1 MANPVKVSVV
11 IPVYNT
17 APYLEQ
23 CLDSIVG
30 QSLVEIEVIC
40 VDDGSTDDSPAILES
55 YAAKDLRVRVMH
67 QQNQFAGVARNRGLS
82 NAAGKYVIFFDSDD
96 YMAFDALEK
105 MYARCEQDDADICV
119 CAGKRYFEK
128 LDLTVDAP
136 GYLEVKRLPE
146 AIPFNR
152 FSNAEHIFSFTTIMT
167 WNKMYRTAF
176 LREHALAYS
185 DMRNGEDVEMSAL
198 ALWLAKRITVVRD
211 PLVFYRIGRDDSL
224 VGTLDA
230 SAIDP
235 LIAWDRVWQ
244 RIKGDIGESK
254 RSFDCKVLG
263 VIRHTF
269 RNVRSAQAFD
279 ACYDYLKEGALADMD
294 LRPRPKGY
302 YYTPWYNGF
311 VAHLRDDD
319 REDFKTYLIYSASQ
333 DLGAEEA
340 RKLDFRRKMR
350 ESEQQKTRAERALKS
365 TEKQLAE
372 LERKFSKVEWI
383 YRIGRDVKSIP
394 RKLSSLV
401 SGDASRN

>member
-1 MANPVKVSVV
+1 M
-11 IPVYNT
+11 
-17 APYLEQ
+17 
-23 CLDSIVG
+23 
-30 QSLVEIEVIC
+30 
-40 VDDGSTDDSPAILES
+40 
-55 YAAKDLRVRVMH
+55 
-67 QQNQFAGVARNRGLS
+67 
-82 NAAGKYVIFFDSDD
+82 
-96 YMAFDALEK
+96 
-105 MYARCEQDDADICV
+105 
-119 CAGKRYFEK
+119 
-128 LDLTVDAP
+128 
-136 GYLEVKRLPE
+136 
-146 AIPFNR
+146 
-152 FSNAEHIFSFTTIMT
+152 
-167 WNKMYRTAF
+167 
-176 LREHALAYS
+176 
-185 DMRNGEDVEMSAL
+185 
-198 ALWLAKRITVVRD
+198 
-211 PLVFYRIGRDDSL
+211 FYRIDRDDSL

-235 LIAWDRVWQ
+235 LVAWDRVWQ

-383 YRIGRDVKSIP
+383 YRIGRDIKSIP

-401 SGDASRN
+401 SRDASRN

>member
-11 IPVYNT
+11 VPVYNS
-17 APYLEQ
+17 APYLGQ

-30 QSLVEIEVIC
+30 QSLADIEIIC
-40 VDDGSTDDSPAILES
+40 VDDGSTDESPAILEG
-55 YAAKDLRVRVMH
+55 YAAKDPRLKVIH

-82 NAAGKYVIFFDSDD
+82 KAAGKYVIFFDSDD
-96 YMAFDALEK
+96 YMASDALEK

-146 AIPFNR
+146 AMPFNR
-152 FSNAEHIFSFTTIMT
+152 FSNADHIFSFTTIMT
-167 WNKMYRTAF
+167 WNKMYRAAF
-176 LREHALAYS
+176 LREHELAYS
-185 DMRNGEDVEMSAL
+185 DMRNGEDVEISAL
-198 ALWLAKRITVVRD
+198 ALWLAERITVVRD
-211 PLVFYRIGRDDSL
+211 ALVFYRIDRDDSL

-235 LIAWDRVWQ
+235 LVAWNEVWQ
-244 RIKGDIGESK
+244 RIRGDIGQSK

-269 RNVRSAQAFD
+269 RNVKSTQAFD
-279 ACYDYLKEGALADMD
+279 ACYDYLKEGVLADMD

-319 REDFKTYLIYSASQ
+319 REDFKTYLIYATSQ

-340 RKLDFRRKMR
+340 RKLDFRQKLR
-350 ESEQQKTRAERALKS
+350 ESERQKMRAEHALKS
-365 TEKQLAE
+365 AEKQFVE
-372 LERKFSKVEWI
+372 LNRKFSKVEWL
-383 YRIGRDVKSIP
+383 YRIGRGIKSIP
-394 RKLSSLV
+394 RKLSRLV
-401 SGDASRN
+401 SGDAGSN